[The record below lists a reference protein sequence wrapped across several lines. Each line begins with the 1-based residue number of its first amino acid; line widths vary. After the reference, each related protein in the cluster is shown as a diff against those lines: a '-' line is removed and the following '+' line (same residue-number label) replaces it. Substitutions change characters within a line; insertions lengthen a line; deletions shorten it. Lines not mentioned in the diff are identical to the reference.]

1 MKAFVTLT
9 CKAELSVS
17 AGGIRV
23 TVIGTSGAFIFRD
36 DFNAVVGGI
45 KLETTFTTAFKFCF
59 IDFIRVPRTLFLD
72 SCIITDDSSGL
83 IEMSQMFV
91 ESRPEKQL
99 ALAPHGFELQA
110 VADSSTPSMAHVTG

>member
-1 MKAFVTLT
+1 MA
-9 CKAELSVS
+9 
-17 AGGIRV
+17 
-23 TVIGTSGAFIFRD
+23 VIGTSGAFIFRD